1 MSRNLSL
8 EKTSFKSTELKLA
21 VTYTMSHK
29 YKATDW
35 YFSLKVNANYIVSVI
50 LCFTLENKCIE
61 KKGEWLRF
69 CIVDVKTFPCS
80 QNNIFF

>member
-35 YFSLKVNANYIVSVI
+35 YFSLQVNANYIVSVI
-50 LCFTLENKCIE
+50 LCFTLENNALKRR
-61 KKGEWLRF
+61 G
-69 CIVDVKTFPCS
+69 
-80 QNNIFF
+80 NG